1 MCVRICGRVS
11 SLCAQCMH
19 TMHVYV
25 CMGVHECGLPRHVC
39 IHKEVCLESLR
50 TMYAYY
56 ARVGMHVC
64 SWMCFYTACAYVQ
77 ASVSRVSAHDVLYT
91 MRIQVLVRVCVCMDV
106 SWQGMCV
113 CICGRVSS
121 LRAQC
126 MYTPCACR
134 CACEYT
140 DVFWHAVY
148 MYVCIRECV
157 SMMYAYTPCACKC
170 ASMPARYVR
179 MHTCECVSSLRAQYM
194 YTPCA
199 CRCAC
204 EHMQVC

>member
-1 MCVRICGRVS
+1 MCVRKCGCVSSLCAQCMYTMRVPRSESMCAHECGMCVCICGRVS

-56 ARVGMHVC
+56 ARVGVHVC

-91 MRIQVLVRVCVCMDV
+91 MRIQVLVCVCVCV
-106 SWQGMCV
+106 HG
-113 CICGRVSS
+113 
-121 LRAQC
+121 
-126 MYTPCACR
+126 CR
-134 CACEYT
+134 L
-140 DVFWHAVY
+140 
-148 MYVCIRECV
+148 
-157 SMMYAYTPCACKC
+157 
-170 ASMPARYVR
+170 ARHVR
-179 MHTCECVSSLRAQYM
+179 MHM
-194 YTPCA
+194 W
-199 CRCAC
+199 
-204 EHMQVC
+204 VCLESPRTVYVYSMRV